1 MFIRLGN
8 IYKIYAGSVKS
19 LPTFIIS
26 MSEARA
32 RPLVSVL
39 VNLEFVDLKMIP
51 GLRGQD
57 YFNDGS
63 IFDHKAFLHLNGRQ
77 PLAGEVGCAY
87 SHYSVY
93 KEIVKY
99 EHEWSLILEDDS
111 RINEF
116 GTHKLKTL
124 IHSILTD
131 IQLFERPCVIH
142 LKLENRPIVA
152 KKFRISDEIES
163 FECLTVLR
171 ETNAY
176 LINIAAARVAVREGL
191 PLRDVAD
198 WPHWISDVL
207 FLAISEDIFSV
218 DRNIA
223 SEIGTRED
231 MYKNKNLFGTKLVF
245 HKVCIFFG
253 IVSGYEFCLY
263 KKNTGLNDYY
273 SWKIRYRLL
282 KMAARIVGRRD
293 SRQSNVVLIPWPSPK
308 SWPN

>member
-1 MFIRLGN
+1 M
-8 IYKIYAGSVKS
+8 KP

-26 MSEARA
+26 MSEDRA

-39 VNLEFVDLKMIP
+39 VNLEFIDLKITP

-63 IFDHKAFLHLNGRQ
+63 IFDHKAFLHLNGRP

-93 KEIVKY
+93 KEITKN

-111 RINEF
+111 RINEL
-116 GTHKLKTL
+116 GIHKLGAL
-124 IHSILTD
+124 IHSILKD
-131 IQLFERPCVIH
+131 IQLFEKPCIIH
-142 LKLENRPIVA
+142 LKLENRQMVA
-152 KKFRISDEIES
+152 KEFRIADEIEA

-171 ETNAY
+171 EANAY
-176 LINIAAARVAVREGL
+176 LINIGAARVAVTEGL

-218 DRNIA
+218 DRNIE
-223 SEIGTRED
+223 SEIGMRKD
-231 MYKNKNLFGTKLVF
+231 MYKNKNLFGIKLVF
-245 HKVCIFFG
+245 HKIRIFFG
-253 IVSGYEFCLY
+253 IISGYEFYLY
-263 KKNTGLNDYY
+263 KKNTGLDDYY

-282 KMAARIVGRRD
+282 KMTSQIVGKRD
-293 SRQSNVVLIPWPSPK
+293 SRQSSVVLIPWLSPK
-308 SWPN
+308 SWHK